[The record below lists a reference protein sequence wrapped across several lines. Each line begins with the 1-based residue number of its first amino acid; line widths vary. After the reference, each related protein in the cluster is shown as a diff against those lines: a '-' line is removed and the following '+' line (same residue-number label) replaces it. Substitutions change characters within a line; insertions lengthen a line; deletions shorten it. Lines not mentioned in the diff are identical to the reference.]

1 MPGVDG
7 DPEPTSFR
15 AAIVV
20 VVGLMI
26 GLVAGTLVAWTLRGD
41 SQPVSMF
48 QNDQHGSVPLP
59 ETEEAAEAF
68 MAAWE
73 RSRRAEHIVV
83 SEWHRS
89 TSAGAAVTETRVFA
103 QRLPDRIRSGAH
115 NRSGRVGN
123 VVYTCDRLPIT
134 AEQLDAGDA
143 TPEVECRS
151 NELDPE
157 AAAELDP
164 AAMVAEEVELMR
176 RHVEG
181 TYPLYRVSQEANCFH
196 LRLGRLMLV
205 PPYGYRTTYCFDE
218 ESGAVQ
224 SLKVERAEGTDTEE
238 LRWVTTEVTDDD
250 LVAIIEG
257 TFDPATR

>member
-1 MPGVDG
+1 MPGEDG
-7 DPEPTSFR
+7 DPEPTSSR
-15 AAIVV
+15 SAIVV

-48 QNDQHGSVPLP
+48 QNDEQGSVPLP

-89 TSAGAAVTETRVFA
+89 TTAGASVTETRVFA

-115 NRSGRVGN
+115 NRGGRVGN

-134 AEQLDAGDA
+134 AEQLEAGDA

-157 AAAELDP
+157 TAAELDP
-164 AAMVAEEVELMR
+164 AD
-176 RHVEG
+176 
-181 TYPLYRVSQEANCFH
+181 VSGPGWHLQTLVILTRSLTVDLLQAAGLSASEASH
-196 LRLGRLMLV
+196 LLA
-205 PPYGYRTTYCFDE
+205 P
-218 ESGAVQ
+218 
-224 SLKVERAEGTDTEE
+224 
-238 LRWVTTEVTDDD
+238 DD
-250 LVAIIEG
+250 
-257 TFDPATR
+257 